1 VAVAYRFSE
10 LPFGKDDAVGTMLM
24 QALQADSSV
33 DPKSLDNFTEALA
46 SAQRNRID
54 ILGAYANL
62 YHPIVFSSLQK
73 PIRNQWLDSTSAQMR
88 TAFWSSRRGRPLTD
102 FVPVSRSW
110 LQAAITGWLIG
121 RLTGEVVLPGEGT
134 VTDGGVAV
142 WSEEHQA
149 FTRLPHPLLGVENTA
164 RDAPGWGLVAAVAES
179 LPLAVALCDG
189 DAEFVALRPYA
200 SLFELGRH
208 LQDPNGH
215 QEIGALRTWVGT
227 GVGRGGLPPRGQ
239 RGTETTA
246 EERLTAARAWITSVQ
261 RDAAKQ
267 LPADPAIPGERGS
280 FSEVTPHNFWQVPR
294 VWELAPQL
302 FTATQ
307 QLLDHLAH
315 VDYAGT
321 MQVGEADGGI
331 SAAL

>member
-1 VAVAYRFSE
+1 M
-10 LPFGKDDAVGTMLM
+10 GTMLV

-88 TAFWSSRRGRPLTD
+88 TAFWSSRRGRPLAD
-102 FVPVSRSW
+102 FVPVSRTW
-110 LQAAITGWLIG
+110 LQSAITGWLIG

-142 WSEEHQA
+142 WSDEHRA

-189 DAEFVALRPYA
+189 DAEFVALRPYQ

-246 EERLTAARAWITSVQ
+246 GGATHGRQGMDHLGAAGRRQAVAARTRRSPVSEARSARSRRTTSG
-261 RDAAKQ
+261 RFRA
-267 LPADPAIPGERGS
+267 
-280 FSEVTPHNFWQVPR
+280 

-302 FTATQ
+302 FTAAQ

-321 MQVGEADGGI
+321 QQVGEADGGI